1 MKKKLTLAVI
11 ALSSTSLAIA
21 QNDSIGQMGAIMGE
35 QAFTFTEAQLGEEDN
50 FSQNVTI
57 INSNSNIYAS
67 QVGYL
72 FSPVR
77 FRYRAF
83 NQKYNDVYINGAPMN
98 DMETG
103 QFRYSLVGGLNQQTR
118 NMDSAMPF
126 EENAFNMSN
135 MAGRDRKSVV

>member
-72 FSPVR
+72 FS
-77 FRYRAF
+77 
-83 NQKYNDVYINGAPMN
+83 Q
-98 DMETG
+98 
-103 QFRYSLVGGLNQQTR
+103 
-118 NMDSAMPF
+118 
-126 EENAFNMSN
+126 
-135 MAGRDRKSVV
+135 